1 MTLVLR
7 TRSSHTLAEP
17 WDASFGFKNG
27 ITSIELLGSLSVR
40 TNTPLMLTNF
50 ETLAWWRNKIRR
62 RFYSPYNKLV
72 HRGSYFICRY
82 FGAEFLVHS
91 ANVGSLEI
99 SAKIAEYPELRNFM
113 RSAAATKPD
122 IFIDICANL
131 GLYTCI
137 LMKNRLVPRAIL
149 FEPDRLNLGANLL
162 INGLLDANLEIH
174 PVALGAEPGRFR
186 LVPGPERDIGL
197 SQIVET
203 APEGQGYEAEVVRFD
218 DFVALAGQTLAIKI
232 DVERYERKVLA
243 GMARTLRDNRGIV
256 QIEVLEAREETT
268 ALMAAAGFR
277 LAQDFGTNLVFRK
290 DRAA

>member
-1 MTLVLR
+1 MVHDAR
-7 TRSSHTLAEP
+7 VTLAQQNP
-17 WDASFGFKNG
+17 A
-27 ITSIELLGSLSVR
+27 
-40 TNTPLMLTNF
+40 
-50 ETLAWWRNKIRR
+50 R

-72 HRGSYFICRY
+72 HRGRYFICSY
-82 FGAEFLVHS
+82 FGAEFLVRS
-91 ANVGSLEI
+91 ANVGGLEI
-99 SAKIAEYPELRNFM
+99 SAKIAEHGELKNFI
-113 RSAAATKPD
+113 RSAAAIKPD
-122 IFIDICANL
+122 IFIDVGANL

-149 FEPDRLNLGANLL
+149 FEPDRRNRVHLGANLL

-203 APEGQGYEAEVVRFD
+203 APEGQGYDVEVVRFD
-218 DFVALAGQTLAIKI
+218 DFVTLTGRTL
-232 DVERYERKVLA
+232 ERYERKVLA

-268 ALMAAAGFR
+268 SLMSIAGFR
-277 LAQDFGTNLVFRK
+277 LAQDFGPNLVFRK
-290 DRAA
+290 D

>member
-1 MTLVLR
+1 M
-7 TRSSHTLAEP
+7 
-17 WDASFGFKNG
+17 
-27 ITSIELLGSLSVR
+27 GSLASR
-40 TNTPLMLTNF
+40 
-50 ETLAWWRNKIRR
+50 WRNKVRR

-72 HRGSYFICRY
+72 HRGRYFICRY
-82 FGAEFLVHS
+82 FGAEFLVRS
-91 ANVGSLEI
+91 VNVGGLEI
-99 SAKIAEYPELRNFM
+99 SAKIAEYAELKNFM
-113 RSAAATKPD
+113 RGIAAIKPD
-122 IFIDICANL
+122 IFIDIGANL

-149 FEPDRLNLGANLL
+149 FEPDRRNRVHLGANLL

-203 APEGQGYEAEVVRFD
+203 ATAGQGYDVEVARFD
-218 DFVALAGQTLAIKI
+218 DFVTLADQTLAIKI

-277 LAQDFGTNLVFRK
+277 LAQDFGPNLVFRK
-290 DRAA
+290 D